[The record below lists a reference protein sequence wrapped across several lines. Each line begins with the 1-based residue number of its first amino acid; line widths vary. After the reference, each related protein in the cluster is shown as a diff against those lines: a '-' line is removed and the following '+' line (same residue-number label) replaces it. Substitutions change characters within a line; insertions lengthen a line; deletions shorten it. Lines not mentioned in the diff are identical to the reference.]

1 MSVKDKD
8 RFANSIQG
16 ESASVVHTGKHGSV
30 PVHAAGRPM
39 EKHQLR
45 LLFWESTV
53 ACNLECIHCRR
64 LDVAK
69 ELAKED
75 LTTQEAFRFIDDL
88 ATMGSPILV
97 LSGGEPLYRPD
108 IFEIARHAANT
119 GRLKVALATNGT
131 LIDERIAKKIVEAG
145 VERVSISLD
154 GADAKIHDEFRKIP
168 GSFEKA
174 LYGFRTLK
182 KLGMS
187 LQINSTIANHN
198 VHQLRD
204 LYELALKL
212 GADALHIFMLVP
224 VGCGVEIAEDQ
235 MLSAQKY
242 EETLNLFYDLAREA
256 KIQTKATCAPH
267 YFRIMRQRAKEDDV
281 AGHPGGMPPIND
293 PHLTGKTTAHGHG
306 GHPSMA
312 AMTKGCLAGTG
323 VCFISHKGEVFPCGY
338 LPVTSGNVRTKSI
351 AEIWRTSEVFAK
363 LRNPD
368 LLGGKCGA
376 CEYKKVCEGC
386 RARAFYQAGD
396 YMAEEPYCIYVPKSL
411 QKARSS

>member
-1 MSVKDKD
+1 MPAHAVAE
-8 RFANSIQG
+8 R
-16 ESASVVHTGKHGSV
+16 
-30 PVHAAGRPM
+30 PV
-39 EKHQLR
+39 EKYPLR
-45 LLFWESTV
+45 LLFWESTA

-69 ELAKED
+69 EMAKED

-88 ATMGSPILV
+88 ATMGTPILV

-108 IFEIARHAANT
+108 IFEIARYAADT
-119 GRLKVALATNGT
+119 RRVKVALATNGT
-131 LIDERIAKKIVEAG
+131 LVDERIAKKIVEAG

-154 GADAKIHDEFRKIP
+154 GADAEIHDEFRKLP
-168 GSFEKA
+168 GSFGRA
-174 LYGFRTLK
+174 LHGFRLLK
-182 KLGMS
+182 QLGMS

-204 LYELALKL
+204 LYQLALQL

-242 EETLNLFYDLAREA
+242 EETLHLFYDLAQEA

-267 YFRIMRQRAKEDDV
+267 YFRVIRQRAKEGG
-281 AGHPGGMPPIND
+281 AGGHPGGMPNLKD
-293 PHLTGKTTAHGHG
+293 PHLMGHSMPKG

-338 LPVTSGNVRTKSI
+338 LPVTSGNVRTKSF
-351 AEIWRTSEVFAK
+351 AEIWRTSEVFAR

-386 RARAFYQAGD
+386 RARAFYQTGD
-396 YMAEEPYCIYVPKSL
+396 YMAEEPYCIYMPKGMREKTQGSGVRG
-411 QKARSS
+411 QGSGARG

>member
-1 MSVKDKD
+1 M
-8 RFANSIQG
+8 QG
-16 ESASVVHTGKHGSV
+16 SMPAHAVAESASGGVE
-30 PVHAAGRPM
+30 RY
-39 EKHQLR
+39 QLR
-45 LLFWESTV
+45 LLFWESTA

-88 ATMGSPILV
+88 ATMGNPILV

-108 IFEIARHAANT
+108 IFEIARYAADT
-119 GRLKVALATNGT
+119 GRVKVAMATNGT

-154 GADAKIHDEFRKIP
+154 GADAKTHDEFRKLP

-174 LYGFRTLK
+174 LHGFRLLK

-198 VHQLRD
+198 VHQLQD
-204 LYELALKL
+204 LYQLALQL
-212 GADALHIFMLVP
+212 RADALHIFMLVP

-267 YFRIMRQRAKEDDV
+267 YFRILRQRAKET
-281 AGHPGGMPPIND
+281 GGMPAIKD
-293 PHLTGKTTAHGHG
+293 PHLRGHGMPKG

-338 LPVTSGNVRTKSI
+338 LPVTSGNVRTKSF

-368 LLGGKCGA
+368 LLGGKCGD

-386 RARAFYQAGD
+386 RARAFYQTGD
-396 YMAEEPYCIYVPKSL
+396 YMAEEPYCIYVPKGL
-411 QKARSS
+411 RSRQ

>member
-1 MSVKDKD
+1 M
-8 RFANSIQG
+8 QG
-16 ESASVVHTGKHGSV
+16 GMPAHAVAESASSGV
-30 PVHAAGRPM
+30 
-39 EKHQLR
+39 EKYQLR
-45 LLFWESTV
+45 LLFWESTA
-53 ACNLECIHCRR
+53 ACNLECVHCRR

-69 ELAKED
+69 ELARED
-75 LTTQEAFRFIDDL
+75 LTTQEAFRFVDDL

-108 IFEIARHAANT
+108 IFEIARYAADT
-119 GRLKVALATNGT
+119 GRVKVAMATNGT
-131 LIDERIAKKIVEAG
+131 LVDERVAKKIVEAG

-154 GADAKIHDEFRKIP
+154 GADAKTHDEFRKLP
-168 GSFEKA
+168 GSFERA
-174 LYGFRTLK
+174 LYGFRCLK

-187 LQINSTIANHN
+187 MQINSTIANHN

-204 LYELALKL
+204 LYHLSLQL

-242 EETLNLFYDLAREA
+242 EETLNLFYDLAMEA

-267 YFRIMRQRAKEDDV
+267 YFRVMRQRGGVPSQAG
-281 AGHPGGMPPIND
+281 GHPGGMPKD
-293 PHLTGKTTAHGHG
+293 PHLMGRTVMGGHPGHPG

-338 LPVTSGNVRTKSI
+338 LPVTSGNVRTKSF

-386 RARAFYQAGD
+386 RARAFYQSGD
-396 YMAEEPYCIYVPKSL
+396 YMAEEPYCIYVPKTLRKSK
-411 QKARSS
+411 Q

>member
-1 MSVKDKD
+1 VEFFRGLKLIEEGEM
-8 RFANSIQG
+8 QG
-16 ESASVVHTGKHGSV
+16 GMPAHVVAER
-30 PVHAAGRPM
+30 PV
-39 EKHQLR
+39 EKFQLR
-45 LLFWESTV
+45 LLFWESTA

-108 IFEIARHAANT
+108 IFEIARYAANT
-119 GRLKVALATNGT
+119 NRVKVAMATNGT
-131 LIDERIAKKIVEAG
+131 LVDERIAKRIVEAG

-154 GADAKIHDEFRKIP
+154 GADTKTHDEFRKLP
-168 GSFEKA
+168 GSFERA
-174 LYGFRTLK
+174 LYGFRCLK

-187 LQINSTIANHN
+187 MQINSTIANHN
-198 VHQLRD
+198 VHQLKD
-204 LYELALKL
+204 LYQLALKL

-242 EETLNLFYDLAREA
+242 EETLNLFYDMAQEA

-267 YFRIMRQRAKEDDV
+267 YFRIIRQRAKETGVMPQIKDPHLMAGMG
-281 AGHPGGMPPIND
+281 AGHPG
-293 PHLTGKTTAHGHG
+293 HGHPGKGHPG

-338 LPVTSGNVRTKSI
+338 LPVTSGNVRTKSF

-386 RARAFYQAGD
+386 RARAFYQTGD
-396 YMAEEPYCIYVPKSL
+396 YMAGEPYCIYVPKTL
-411 QKARSS
+411 QKSRE